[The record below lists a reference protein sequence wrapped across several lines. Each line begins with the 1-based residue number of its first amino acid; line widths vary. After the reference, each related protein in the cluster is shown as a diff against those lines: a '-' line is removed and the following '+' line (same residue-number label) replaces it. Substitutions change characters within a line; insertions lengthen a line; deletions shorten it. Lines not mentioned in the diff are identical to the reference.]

1 MKNSMIEKIS
11 SFISNLFNPVFS
23 FLFFL
28 LYYAFSTMENG
39 EAWLLIGKAILIF
52 AVPILGYI
60 YYNVKKGKFT
70 NMDVSNRK
78 QRNSLYYYIIALL
91 LLFIVVN
98 LIIGKAI
105 PAAFYYL
112 TGLLCAMMLSNF
124 WIKSSMHTALNF
136 FVAALFYQVSPALGF
151 IWGGLTVIIAITRL
165 ILKRHTLSE
174 VFSGAVIGIIFS
186 IAFVCWN

>member
-1 MKNSMIEKIS
+1 
-11 SFISNLFNPVFS
+11 
-23 FLFFL
+23 
-28 LYYAFSTMENG
+28 MENG
-39 EAWLLIGKAILIF
+39 EAWLFIGKAVLIF

-98 LIIGKAI
+98 LITGKTI

-112 TGLLCAMMLSNF
+112 TGLLCVMMLSNF

-136 FVAALFYQVSPALGF
+136 FVAALFYQLSPTLGF
-151 IWGGLTVIIAITRL
+151 VWAGLTVIIAITRL

-186 IAFVCWN
+186 IAFVYWN

>member
-1 MKNSMIEKIS
+1 MKKSMIEKLS
-11 SFISNLFNPVFS
+11 SFISNLFNPIFS

-28 LYYAFSTMENG
+28 LYYAFSTMENQ

-52 AVPILGYI
+52 ALPILGYI
-60 YYNVKKGKFT
+60 YYNVRKGKFT

-91 LLFIVVN
+91 FLFI
-98 LIIGKAI
+98 IGSFIAKTAV
-105 PAAFYYL
+105 PHAFYYL

-136 FVAALFYQVSPALGF
+136 FVAALFYQLSPVLGF
-151 IWGGLTVIIAITRL
+151 IWGIHTVIIAITRL
-165 ILKRHTLSE
+165 ILKRHTVSE
-174 VFSGAVIGIIFS
+174 VLAGATLGIIFS
-186 IAFVCWN
+186 LAFVYWN